1 VKSKKINIVG
11 SPFSHAS
18 SSTWYKK
25 SNYVEWENNS
35 TENDITFYPVLVKQ
49 IVDFSD
55 IQNNIIDYN
64 WLIK

>member
-1 VKSKKINIVG
+1 MKKINIV
-11 SPFSHAS
+11 
-18 SSTWYKK
+18 
-25 SNYVEWENNS
+25 WENNS
-35 TENDITFYPVLVKQ
+35 TENGITFYPALAKQ